1 MISISGL
8 CKSFRSGDQAVAA
21 LQAIDLEVGRGEFF
35 VLLGPSGSGKT
46 TLLRSVAGLEKPD
59 EGEISLNDKIVFSRS
74 RRVCAAPEEREI
86 GMVFQ
91 SYAIWP
97 HLTVAENI
105 GLVLTHGR
113 SRMSKKS
120 AVERIRR
127 SLELVQLESFEDR
140 PARLLSGGQQQRVA
154 LARALAVNPALLLM
168 DEPLSNLDARLREE
182 VRANIKKLAT
192 KLGITVLYVTHDQI
206 EAMVLADR
214 IAVMAQ
220 GKILQIGNPFEL
232 YRSPANALVAE
243 FFGSINWI
251 RGKMMDA
258 NRVKTEC
265 GVLRVTDS
273 RGCDGAVIVGIRPED
288 VRLGRSSN
296 DDENRIEGKVVSST
310 FLGDQVVAEVKIN
323 EQTLIAKTLPDD
335 GKPAENTSV
344 HLPKSKLVVFP
355 DISVRLPLNQ

>member
-1 MISISGL
+1 VISISGL
-8 CKSFRSGDQAVAA
+8 SKNFRTGDHAVAA

-59 EGEISLNDKIVFSRS
+59 EGEISLNGKTVYSRS
-74 RRVCAAPEEREI
+74 RRICAAPEEREI

-120 AVERIRR
+120 AIDRIRR
-127 SLELVQLESFEDR
+127 SLELVQLENFEDR

-192 KLGITVLYVTHDQI
+192 QLGITVLYVTHDQV

-232 YRSPANALVAE
+232 YRSPASALVAE

-251 RGKMMDA
+251 RGKMLDQNHA
-258 NRVKTEC
+258 ETEC
-265 GVLRVTDS
+265 GILCVADS
-273 RGCDGAVIVGIRPED
+273 RRCDGAVIVGIRPED

-296 DDENRIEGKVVSST
+296 QDENRLEGKVVSST

-323 EQTLIAKTLPDD
+323 DKTLIAKAPPDVD
-335 GKPAENTSV
+335 SPAENTWV
-344 HLPKSKLVVFP
+344 YLAKNKLAVFP
-355 DISVRLPLNQ
+355 DLSGGYAMN

>member
-8 CKSFRSGDQAVAA
+8 SKKFHTGDHAVAA
-21 LQAIDLEVGRGEFF
+21 LRAIDLEVGRGEFF

-59 EGEISLNDKIVFSRS
+59 EGEISLNGKIVYSRS
-74 RRVCAAPEEREI
+74 RRISAAPEEREI

-113 SRMSKKS
+113 SRMSKKD
-120 AVERIRR
+120 AVEQIRR
-127 SLELVQLESFEDR
+127 SLELVQLENFEDR

-192 KLGITVLYVTHDQI
+192 QLGITVLYVTHDQV

-214 IAVMAQ
+214 IAVMAH
-220 GKILQIGNPFEL
+220 GEILQIGNPFEL

-243 FFGSINWI
+243 FFGSINWL
-251 RGKMMDA
+251 RGKILDA
-258 NRVKTEC
+258 NHVETEC
-265 GVLRVTDS
+265 GVLCVADS
-273 RGCDGAVIVGIRPED
+273 RRCDGAVIVGIRPED
-288 VRLGRSSN
+288 VRLERSSN
-296 DDENRIEGKVVSST
+296 EDENRIEGKVMSST
-310 FLGDQVVAEVKIN
+310 FLGDQVIAEVKIG
-323 EQTLIAKTLPDD
+323 EKTLIAKAPPDD
-335 GKPAENTSV
+335 REPSKTVSV
-344 HLPKSKLVVFP
+344 HLPKGRLVVFTEP
-355 DISVRLPLNQ
+355 AAP